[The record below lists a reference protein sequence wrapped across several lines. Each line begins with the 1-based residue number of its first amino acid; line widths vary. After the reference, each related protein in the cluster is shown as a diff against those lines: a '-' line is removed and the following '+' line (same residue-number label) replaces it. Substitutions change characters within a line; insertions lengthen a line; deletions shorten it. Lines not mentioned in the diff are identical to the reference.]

1 MFLIPYSSPIQA
13 QLSQL
18 HKANAC
24 TLCAS
29 GKPASTAL
37 VPCGH
42 LYCDTCTSTLVPSAN
57 GASGGPVTGLLIDA
71 PLRATEAPAKIEAA
85 AIGTGGACD
94 SSVDGSAKLIVENG
108 GHIVKTSKCPCCL
121 VEVKGRLVVH
131 RPAQV
136 DEEMDGAVSL
146 LGLLASESS

>member
-1 MFLIPYSSPIQA
+1 MFLIPYSFPIQA

-29 GKPASTAL
+29 GKSASTAL

-42 LYCDTCTSTLVPSAN
+42 LYCDTCTSTLVTT
-57 GASGGPVTGLLIDA
+57 GGGPVTGLLIDA

-85 AIGTGGACD
+85 AIEKGGACD
-94 SSVDGSAKLIVENG
+94 SSVDGFAKLIVENG
-108 GHIVKTSKCPCCL
+108 GRIEKTSKCPCCL

-131 RPAQV
+131 KPAHV